1 MPAIDKAK
9 VKRLYHTG
17 HPYEEHMQA
26 AKSDVEQHEMPIC
39 AAACL
44 HQVRPNHIHCKLT
57 SFKLLGSLWDIVGS
71 PAWTCAQEG
80 GE

>member
-1 MPAIDKAK
+1 MPATDKAK
-9 VKRLYHTG
+9 VKRSYHTG
-17 HPYEEHMQA
+17 RPCEEHMQA
-26 AKSDVEQHEMPIC
+26 AKSDVKQHEMPIH
-39 AAACL
+39 AAEHL

-57 SFKLLGSLWDIVGS
+57 LFKSLGSLWDIVGS